1 MGNVTM
7 RDIGRRVGV
16 SAVTVSKALAGKSGV
31 SEAMRQR
38 IVKVAAEMEYVN
50 PNAAAAREVRGLDV
64 GILIPDQFF
73 SPESFYAMFYKLLV
87 KTLTEAGHFGLLEL
101 LSAETE
107 RSLTLPNLMRSRRVD
122 ALILL
127 GQPRGEYT
135 RMIARQ
141 GVPVVLLDF
150 CDSDLT
156 MDAVVG
162 DNTSGTALLTEQLIA
177 QGHRDIGFVGDVKAT
192 SSIMERYLGFCSAM
206 LCHDL
211 PVRGECVLR
220 DRDERGAM
228 VQQMFP
234 EKMPT
239 ALVCNCDL
247 VARETIR
254 QLRER
259 GLRVPEDVSIVGYDD
274 FDLTPV
280 EVPALTTFRVDRQ
293 AMCRIAV
300 TLLEE
305 RCAGSRSPVC
315 RMVVGGEC
323 VYRDSARP
331 LDEAAE
337 ASSNKN
343 ED

>member
-38 IVKVAAEMEYVN
+38 ITKVAAEMGYVN
-50 PNAAAAREVRGLDV
+50 PNAAHAREARGLDV
-64 GILIPDQFF
+64 GILIPDRFF
-73 SPESFYAMFYKLLV
+73 APESFYAMLYKLLV
-87 KTLTEAGHFGLLEL
+87 RTLTEAGHFGLLEL

-107 RSLTLPNLMRSRRVD
+107 RSLALPNLMRSRRAD

-127 GQPRGEYT
+127 GQPRETYA
-135 RMIARQ
+135 RMITRQ

-150 CDSDLT
+150 YDAELAA
-156 MDAVVG
+156 DAVVG
-162 DNTSGTALLTEQLIA
+162 DNAAGTALLTEHLIA
-177 QGHRDIGFVGDVKAT
+177 QGHRDIGFVGDVKAI
-192 SSIMERYLGFCSAM
+192 SAIMERYLGFCSAM
-206 LCHDL
+206 LRHDL

-228 VQQMFP
+228 GTLRFP
-234 EKMPT
+234 EKLPT

-274 FDLTPV
+274 FDLTPA
-280 EVPALTTFRVDRQ
+280 EAPTLTTFRVDRQ
-293 AMCRIAV
+293 AMCRAAV
-300 TLLEE
+300 TLLEN
-305 RCAGSRSPVC
+305 RCADGCGPVC
-315 RMVVGGEC
+315 RVVVGGKC
-323 VYRDSARP
+323 VCRDSVRP
-331 LDEAAE
+331 IGGAVDKAGF
-337 ASSNKN
+337 
-343 ED
+343 